1 MSVPF
6 VEKYRPQEINDCI
19 LSEEDKNIFNSFIE
33 KKSIPHLLFHGTPG
47 LGKTTIAKILAKKIT
62 EDILYI
68 CASSETSVDV
78 IRGKVANFCS
88 TSAFGDNLKVVIL
101 DEFDYMSINSHAT
114 LRNVIEEFTES
125 CRFIFTCNYINKVMD
140 AIKSRTQM
148 FKFTESSPKLVCKRC
163 MDILKQE
170 NIKIK
175 DINGLVSLVKKYHP
189 DIRKTIN
196 EMERN
201 CLNGVFDFIV
211 SSNGVQ
217 ENFLELV
224 KTKQWNLIRSNI
236 VGKLDYVELY
246 KILFDNS
253 ATLSDTKYIMLRG
266 IVAEYLYRHSII
278 IDPEINFMACLDA
291 VMNEIE

>member
-1 MSVPF
+1 
-6 VEKYRPQEINDCI
+6 
-19 LSEEDKNIFNSFIE
+19 
-33 KKSIPHLLFHGTPG
+33 
-47 LGKTTIAKILAKKIT
+47 
-62 EDILYI
+62 
-68 CASSETSVDV
+68 
-78 IRGKVANFCS
+78 
-88 TSAFGDNLKVVIL
+88 
-101 DEFDYMSINSHAT
+101 
-114 LRNVIEEFTES
+114 
-125 CRFIFTCNYINKVMD
+125 
-140 AIKSRTQM
+140 
-148 FKFTESSPKLVCKRC
+148 